1 MELER
6 KLKDAMIDP
15 SLLYRYR
22 FWGETPP
29 RNIKFYIPKSLY
41 KIPEN
46 DISDFSKFYMGGLS
60 QKRALRLK
68 EIKEILAERKIEE
81 FDRKKYIK
89 KIPEQF
95 LERYE
100 ILQKLDF
107 KYPIKEVL
115 LDEFVFLTTKSCLL
129 SALKKVFKQFERAN
143 VFPLINLEEKVPD
156 EWKET
161 VSGLKK
167 LANWIAFLGTFTVT
181 GNLILSG
188 VSAKVTEGIR
198 LFLIDP

>member
-29 RNIKFYIPKSLY
+29 RNIKFYIPKILY

-46 DISDFSKFYMGGLS
+46 DIPDFSKFYMGGLS
-60 QKRALRLK
+60 QKRALSFK
-68 EIKEILAERKIEE
+68 EIKEMLAERKIEE

-100 ILQKLDF
+100 ILQNLDF

-129 SALKKVFKQFERAN
+129 SALKKVFKQFEKIN

-167 LANWIAFLGTFTVT
+167 LANWIAFLGTFTLT

>member
-1 MELER
+1 MELEG
-6 KLKDAMIDP
+6 KLRDAMIDP

-22 FWGETPP
+22 FWGETLP

-41 KIPEN
+41 EIPEN
-46 DISDFSKFYMGGLS
+46 DIPDFSKFYMGGLS
-60 QKRALRLK
+60 QKRALRFK
-68 EIKEILAERKIEE
+68 EIKEMLAERKIEE

-115 LDEFVFLTTKSCLL
+115 LDEFIFLTTKSCLL

-167 LANWIAFLGTFTVT
+167 MVDWIAFLGTFTVT
-181 GNLILSG
+181 GNSILS
-188 VSAKVTEGIR
+188 TGITASIETVR
-198 LFLIDP
+198 LILIDP